1 MPYITREEREAVRRD
16 GPRPGDKPGV
26 LTYLLWRQIQ
36 DWMERARDGA
46 YGYTTMSEVV
56 GCLETAKLEF
66 CRRHLWPY
74 EDRKIEE
81 NGDV

>member
-1 MPYITREEREAVRRD
+1 MPYITLEDRRRVD
-16 GPRPGDKPGV
+16 DRGPAPGDKPGV
-26 LTYLLWRQIQ
+26 LTYLIWRELSRWI
-36 DWMERARDGA
+36 DAARDGR
-46 YGYTTMSEVV
+46 YDYTAMSEVV

-74 EDRKIEE
+74 EDRKIRE